1 MRRAS
6 GAKARSKSRA
16 DFNCFEVNT
25 AAYKLYRAGDYKNA
39 AKLLRSHKK
48 NIDKLGNRDEGA
60 AYAYW
65 LLGIS
70 LFMCEKYA
78 DCESYLHKA
87 ERIYDDLKKSEALN
101 CMWWRSMSLQARNHF
116 KRAAR
121 VLNSAIE
128 WTVANAFRDPEWTQ
142 RMCAQVGY
150 CYWKTK
156 DFDKAFDAFEKSVQ
170 LRKHVPLQAT
180 AGLVEKLMHLLSTEA
195 KDPAHKKALRKLLRR
210 ASNNV
215 WRMLKQLVAPETR
228 KDQVR
233 EKHFGLTISDPYRWL
248 EDVHADEVKQW
259 IGVQNQYSN
268 SYLDSIPG
276 RGEVLKRVQKM
287 FSAKTLK
294 VTYKVGPYYFSSD
307 KPPTRL
313 FRSEKPGQFSQLVLS
328 SDDWPKNARLSNS
341 VVSRD
346 GKYVAYFV
354 MTNGSDWQTIY
365 VKNMDTGKKVRGV
378 IKSIH
383 ARTLTWDKNSRGF
396 YYAAFNQGDDR
407 CHIRYHRL
415 HTSQAADRLI
425 YTIEER
431 DIYAAISIIGNHK
444 YLMVTTYGTKKTR
457 HSIFLINIQT
467 ARPRRLPVLDE
478 QSKGFHFI
486 GQKDDLVFFITD
498 KNAPMFRIVSL
509 SIREVE
515 ECSKVKRLPRFRQAL
530 EEQPE
535 LLKRAFKWGDFL
547 VCVYAADQCEIIQR
561 WNTVKKTKL
570 AAIKL
575 PIGTSVNEIYY
586 MDYPNIRML
595 VEGYTVPT
603 TTYELNFETGKFTT
617 KSAYQ
622 SMLDT
627 TQFVTEKLY
636 ARSRDGSKI
645 PFFVRYKKG
654 LKLDGG
660 NPTIMTGYGG
670 FDRDVDPS
678 CDNYDLVWMDLG
690 GVCVEAVL
698 RGDAGLGAIWR
709 RAGTREY
716 KQNTFDDFI
725 AVAEALIR
733 RKFTRPDRLGISG
746 FSNGG
751 LLTGAALTQRPDLF
765 GAVEIGCGLLDML
778 RFHKFGTERHFELE
792 YGTASTKKFFQILRA
807 YSPLHNLKKRKYPA
821 VLINTGSHDD
831 RVSPAHSYKFAA
843 TLQQFQQGDAPVL
856 LNVEINAGHGFHAQ
870 SYLGINRLSFFGY
883 QLGLI
888 PKALL

>member
-6 GAKARSKSRA
+6 GARARSKRKA
-16 DFNCFEVNT
+16 DFNCFEVNS
-25 AAYKLYRAGDYKNA
+25 AAYKFYKAGDYKNA
-39 AKLLRSHKK
+39 AKILLSNKSH
-48 NIDKLGNRDEGA
+48 IAKLGKMDEGA

-70 LFMCEKYA
+70 LFMCEKFA
-78 DCESYLHKA
+78 ACEPYLLKA
-87 ERIYDDLKKSEALN
+87 GRIYDDLKKSEVLN
-101 CMWWRSMSLQARNHF
+101 CMWWRAMSLQARNQF

-121 VLNSAIE
+121 VLNKAIE
-128 WTVANAFRDPEWTQ
+128 WTEANAFTDSEWPQ
-142 RMCAQVGY
+142 RMHAQVGY

-156 DFDKAFDAFEKSVQ
+156 DFDAAFDAFEKSVRQ
-170 LRKHVPLQAT
+170 SKNVPLA
-180 AGLVEKLMHLLSTEA
+180 AVSGLVEKLMHLLSVEA
-195 KDPAHKKALRKLLRR
+195 KDPSHKEMLRKLLRH
-210 ASNNV
+210 ANKNV
-215 WRMLKQLVAPETR
+215 VRLLNQLVVPESR
-228 KDQVR
+228 KEVVR
-233 EKHFGLTISDPYRWL
+233 EKHFGAMISDPYRWL
-248 EDVHADEVKQW
+248 EEVHADEVKQW
-259 IGVQNQYSN
+259 IAVQNQYSN
-268 SYLDSIPG
+268 SYLEAIPG
-276 RGEVLKRVQKM
+276 RGEVLKLVHKM

-294 VTYKVGPYYFSSD
+294 VIYKVGPYYFSSD
-307 KPPTRL
+307 KPATKL
-313 FRSEKPGQFSQLVLS
+313 FRSERPGQFSQLVLS
-328 SDDWPKNARLSNS
+328 SEDWSKNCRLSNT

-365 VKNMDTGKKVRGV
+365 VKNMDTGKRVRGV
-378 IKSIH
+378 IKNVH
-383 ARTLTWDKNSRGF
+383 ARTLTWDKNSTGF
-396 YYAAFNQGDDR
+396 YYAAFDRGDDR
-407 CHIRYHRL
+407 CQIRYHKL
-415 HTSQAADRLI
+415 HTSQAEDKVI
-425 YTIEER
+425 YKFDEP
-431 DIYAAISIIGNHK
+431 DVYASISIIGNHK

-457 HSIFLINIQT
+457 HSIFLINIQNV
-467 ARPRRLPVLDE
+467 RSRRLHVLKE
-478 QSKGFHFI
+478 QSKGFYFI
-486 GQKDDLVFFITD
+486 GQKDDRVFFITD
-498 KNAPMFRIVSL
+498 KNAPLFRIVSL

-515 ECSKVKRLPRFRQAL
+515 ESAKSNRLPRFRQVL
-530 EEQPE
+530 EEQPH
-535 LLKRAFKWGDFL
+535 LLKRAFKWGEFL
-547 VCVYAADQCEIIQR
+547 VCVYATDECEIIQR
-561 WNTVKKTKL
+561 WNTVKNTKL

-575 PIGTSVNEIYY
+575 PVGTSVNEIYY

-595 VEGYTVPT
+595 VEGYTIPT

-617 KSAYQ
+617 KTAYQ

-627 TQFVTEKLY
+627 SQFVTEKLY
-636 ARSRDGSKI
+636 ARSRDGSRI

-654 LKLDGG
+654 LKLNGT

-690 GVCVEAVL
+690 GVCVEAIL
-698 RGDAGLGAIWR
+698 RGDAGLGADWR
-709 RAGTREY
+709 KAGTRES

-725 AVAEALIR
+725 AVAQALIR
-733 RKFTRPDRLGISG
+733 RKYTRPDRLGISG

-792 YGTASTKKFFQILRA
+792 YGTASTKKFFEILRG
-807 YSPLHNLKKRKYPA
+807 YSPLHNLRKRKYPA

-843 TLQQFQQGDAPVL
+843 TLQELQQSDAPVL
-856 LNVEINAGHGFHAQ
+856 LNVEMNAGHGFHAQ